1 MHVHQPFGAIV
12 RKQIDEQELRD
23 FMANMGPDTKVYF
36 GCDSERH
43 LVNGKWHADYITVI
57 VVHIDGRHGCKIFGQ
72 FVREPDYDGD
82 CSKPFQRMMTEAR
95 MVSELHTK
103 FKDVF
108 EDFEVYIHLDCNP
121 KKTAGSSVAA
131 EAAAG
136 YVKGVTQVQPLL
148 KPLAF
153 AASYAADR
161 AKEIGVC

>member
-1 MHVHQPFGAIV
+1 MSA
-12 RKQIDEQELRD
+12 RKEIDEAELRA
-23 FMANMGPDTKVYF
+23 FMAKMSPETKVYF
-36 GCDSERH
+36 GCDSER
-43 LVNGKWHADYITVI
+43 LLINGKWYADYITVI
-57 VVHIDGRHGCKIFGQ
+57 VVHIDGCHGCKIFGQ
-72 FVREPDYDGD
+72 VTREQDYDAD
-82 CSKPFQRMMTEAR
+82 ASKPFQRMMTEAR
-95 MVSELHTK
+95 LVSELHTK

-136 YVKGVTQVQPLL
+136 YVKGVTQVQPML

-161 AKEIGVC
+161 AKEVGVC